1 MGMIIEL
8 YSLEPKIVASGD
20 TTQPEAESIRRIGT
34 LVGSV
39 SINSVAVGETC
50 QWILQSPL
58 AQLVDIQAGDSTAML
73 VQTPDI
79 AALVEQINKT
89 ESPTAAAVTNA
100 ISDAAEEVL
109 WREQMLGIVMS

>member
-8 YSLEPKIVASGD
+8 YSLDPQLITSEE
-20 TTQPEAESIRRIGT
+20 TTQTEAESIRQIGT

-50 QWILQSPL
+50 QWMLQSPL
-58 AQLVDIQAGDSTAML
+58 APLVDIQAGGSTTML
-73 VQTPDI
+73 VQTSDI

-89 ESPTAAAVTNA
+89 ESPSDAAVTNA
-100 ISDAAEEVL
+100 VSDAAEEVL

>member
-8 YSLEPKIVASGD
+8 YSLDPQLITSGE
-20 TTQPEAESIRRIGT
+20 TTQPEAESIRQIGT
-34 LVGSV
+34 LVGSL

-50 QWILQSPL
+50 EWMLQSPL
-58 AQLVDIQAGDSTAML
+58 APLVDIQADGSTTML

-79 AALVEQINKT
+79 TALVEQINKT
-89 ESPTAAAVTNA
+89 ESPTAVAVTNA

-109 WREQMLGIVMS
+109 WREQILGIVMS

>member
-8 YSLEPKIVASGD
+8 YSLDPQIVASEE

-39 SINSVAVGETC
+39 SINSVAVGETF
-50 QWILQSPL
+50 QWMLQSPL
-58 AQLVDIQAGDSTAML
+58 AQLVDIQAVGSTTML

-79 AALVEQINKT
+79 TALVEQMNKAAL
-89 ESPTAAAVTNA
+89 PTAAAVTNA
-100 ISDAAEEVL
+100 MSDAADEVL
-109 WREQMLGIVMS
+109 WREQILGIVMS